1 MGKIWLVLHLL
12 KRLYLGCCRDD
23 LDKIL
28 RRHYQMMDVWEGC
41 RALHRYFKPQLYQIG
56 KSWFCVQ
63 VCKKDGRQHSDSS
76 RREFIIS
83 SRAVARRT
91 ARSLN
96 QVQNWMPHIS
106 IFLSFFLFP
115 GFSPTRSTKRERE
128 RETLGDYKRR
138 HGGRGHQ
145 VRSLT
150 ILSLP
155 WHEDYMLKKK
165 TSLVCVTVTKLI
177 RLNLAAR
184 GQNIENSDA

>member
-63 VCKKDGRQHSDSS
+63 VCKKNGRQHSDSS

-83 SRAVARRT
+83 SRAWSQPGAKLD
-91 ARSLN
+91 A
-96 QVQNWMPHIS
+96 PY
-106 IFLSFFLFP
+106 FYLSFFLFP

-165 TSLVCVTVTKLI
+165 HLWFVS
-177 RLNLAAR
+177 
-184 GQNIENSDA
+184 Q

>member
-1 MGKIWLVLHLL
+1 MLHLL

-63 VCKKDGRQHSDSS
+63 VCKKNGRQHSDSS

-106 IFLSFFLFP
+106 IFLSFFSQGSLLPVLRRESESERPWEITKDDMEGGAIRSEVWRYLAYP
-115 GFSPTRSTKRERE
+115 GTK
-128 RETLGDYKRR
+128 TTCL
-138 HGGRGHQ
+138 
-145 VRSLT
+145 
-150 ILSLP
+150 
-155 WHEDYMLKKK
+155 KK

-177 RLNLAAR
+177 RLNLAAG